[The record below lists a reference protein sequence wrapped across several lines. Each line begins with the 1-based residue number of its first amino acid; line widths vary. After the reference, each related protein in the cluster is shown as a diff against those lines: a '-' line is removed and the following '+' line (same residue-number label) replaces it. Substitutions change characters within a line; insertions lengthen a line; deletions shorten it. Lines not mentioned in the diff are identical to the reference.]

1 MVNKKIKFIKELK
14 RVGTSLSVFLPP
26 NKLNNFG
33 FVEGDLVE
41 VILRKVNP
49 NDEQEKL
56 ESAII
61 ELAEKNQ
68 FDEFMFFGRKE
79 NEEEIKLS

>member
-1 MVNKKIKFIKELK
+1 
-14 RVGTSLSVFLPP
+14 VFLPP